1 MSTRPRRWAGS
12 FGTLSVSQ
20 GGLPL
25 TYPLSLYPL
34 LSLTSSSPTHYSHP
48 PFTLSFYFDG
58 LPLTVLYRSSPPSHP
73 AARGEAFDATVEH
86 MATTEVSSS
95 VYFIVGGSQP
105 GQGAVIT
112 RDEQPVAK
120 VTNITIIQR
129 AL

>member
-1 MSTRPRRWAGS
+1 MSYS
-12 FGTLSVSQ
+12 F
-20 GGLPL
+20 
-25 TYPLSLYPL
+25 SLYPL
-34 LSLTSSSPTHYSHP
+34 ALPYLFSSNALLTSSLHP
-48 PFTLSFYFDG
+48 FPSTLMAC
-58 LPLTVLYRSSPPSHP
+58 LIVLHRSSPPSHP

-129 AL
+129 AICKQIWICNNRRMSG